1 MATETLPFAPGRTRR
16 PQQAKPQQAKPQQ
29 TKPQQTK
36 PQPKKPSRVS
46 SPRHTRPIG
55 ATAARTPRAPFLV
68 LLVGLLGGALVSLLV
83 ISTTLDEGSYQIN
96 RLIQENNALTK
107 QKELL
112 QQQVATD
119 SNPGMIARE
128 AAGYGMRPDKDLR
141 FVSVRNGTISTSKSV
156 TAP

>member
-16 PQQAKPQQAKPQQ
+16 PHPSTLPPSTLQPSKPRSPEPGPQ
-29 TKPQQTK
+29 
-36 PQPKKPSRVS
+36 PSRVS

-55 ATAARTPRAPFLV
+55 STAARAPRAPFLV

-107 QKELL
+107 QKELI

-128 AAGYGMRPDKDLR
+128 AESYGMRPYKDLR
-141 FVSVRNGTISTSKSV
+141 FVSLSTGTISTSKSV